1 MKTRTGPTRYPRR
14 MHSDHRSRVLTWLWG
29 PAFVASVAYVDPGNV
44 AANLTSGARY
54 GYRLIWVLVV
64 ANTIAMMVQYL
75 SAKLG
80 LVSGASLADLLGQ
93 RMRRGPRLAYF
104 IQAEIVAIATDLA
117 EVIGGAIALQ
127 ILFNLPL
134 VLGGVI
140 VGTVSMV
147 LLGIQSWRG
156 EKSFE
161 HIVMGLLVI
170 ITVGFVAGLFVS
182 DVDWGQ
188 AAEGLIPGFEGPGSI
203 LLAASMLGATVMPH
217 AIYVHSSLALDRHG
231 LVGDADLPTVLR
243 STRWEV
249 LASMLVAGTVN
260 IAMLVLAA
268 ASLTGMGDQTDSIE
282 GAHAVIEAQLGP
294 VVGVLFAVGLL
305 ASGLASTSVG
315 AYAGATIMQG
325 LLKVKVR
332 VITMRAITLVPA
344 IVILAIGVN
353 PTWALVLSQVVL
365 SFGIPFALIPLVWY
379 SGNKIMGRFAN
390 KGVLKVVSWLA
401 VLLIIALNLLLIWM
415 ILTGAD

>member
-1 MKTRTGPTRYPRR
+1 MD
-14 MHSDHRSRVLTWLWG
+14 SDHRSRVLTWLWG

-44 AANLTSGARY
+44 AANLTSGAQF
-54 GYRLIWVLVV
+54 GYRLIWVLVI

-80 LVSGASLADLLGQ
+80 LVSGTSLADMLGQ
-93 RMRRGPRLAYF
+93 RMRKGPRLAF
-104 IQAEIVAIATDLA
+104 FVQAEIVAIATDLA

-127 ILFNLPL
+127 ILFKLPL
-134 VLGGVI
+134 VVGGLI
-140 VGTVSMV
+140 VGVVSLV

-182 DVDWGQ
+182 DVQWGE
-188 AAEGLIPGFEGPGSI
+188 AARGLIPGFEGPESV

-231 LVGDADLPTVLR
+231 MVGDADLPTVLR

-268 ASLTGMGDQTDSIE
+268 ASLQGVGGTDSIQ
-282 GAHAVIEAQLGP
+282 GAHAAIEAHLGP

-315 AYAGATIMQG
+315 AYAGAIIMQG
-325 LLKVKVR
+325 LLKVKIR
-332 VITMRAITLVPA
+332 VLTMRAITLVPA
-344 IVILAIGVN
+344 IVILAVGVN

-379 SGNKIMGRFAN
+379 SGGKVMGKFAN
-390 KGVLKVVSWLA
+390 HGVLKVVSWVA
-401 VLLIIALNLLLIWM
+401 VLLIIALNLMLIWM
-415 ILTGAD
+415 ILTGVG

>member
-1 MKTRTGPTRYPRR
+1 MRVDSN
-14 MHSDHRSRVLTWLWG
+14 HHSRVLTWLWG

-44 AANLTSGARY
+44 AANLTSGAQF

-80 LVSGASLADLLGQ
+80 LVSGSSLADMLGQ

-104 IQAEIVAIATDLA
+104 FQAEIVAIATDLA

-127 ILFNLPL
+127 ILFHLPL
-134 VLGGVI
+134 VVGGLI
-140 VGTVSMV
+140 VGVVSMG

-156 EKSFE
+156 EQSFE
-161 HIVMGLLVI
+161 HIVMGLLII
-170 ITVGFVAGLFVS
+170 ITVGFVAGIFVS
-182 DVDWGQ
+182 GVHWDQ
-188 AAEGLIPGFEGPGSI
+188 AARGLIPGFEGSESV

-231 LVGDADLPTVLR
+231 MVGDADLPTVLR

-268 ASLTGMGDQTDSIE
+268 ASLQGVGGTDSIQ
-282 GAHAVIEAQLGP
+282 GAHAAIEAHLGP

-315 AYAGATIMQG
+315 AYAGAIIMQG
-325 LLKVKVR
+325 LLKVKIR
-332 VITMRAITLVPA
+332 VLTMRAITLVPA
-344 IVILAIGVN
+344 IVILAVGVN

-379 SGNKIMGRFAN
+379 SGGKVMGKFAN
-390 KGVLKVVSWLA
+390 HGLLKVVSWAA
-401 VLLIIALNLLLIWM
+401 VLLIIALNLMLIWM
-415 ILTGAD
+415 IFTGVG

>member
-1 MKTRTGPTRYPRR
+1 
-14 MHSDHRSRVLTWLWG
+14 MHSDHHSRVLTWLWG

-44 AANLTSGARY
+44 AANLTSGARF

-80 LVSGASLADLLGQ
+80 LVSGTSLADLLGQ

-104 IQAEIVAIATDLA
+104 VQAEIVAIATDLA

-127 ILFNLPL
+127 ILFGLPL
-134 VLGGVI
+134 VLGGLI
-140 VGTVSMV
+140 VGVVSLG

-156 EKSFE
+156 ERSFE

-182 DVDWGQ
+182 GVHWGQ
-188 AAEGLIPGFEGPGSI
+188 AARGLIPGFEGSESV

-231 LVGDADLPTVLR
+231 VVGDADLPTVLR

-268 ASLTGMGDQTDSIE
+268 ASLTGVSDTDSIQ
-282 GAHAVIEAQLGP
+282 GAHAAIEAHLGP

-315 AYAGATIMQG
+315 AYAGAIIMQG

-332 VITMRAITLVPA
+332 VLTMRAITLVPA
-344 IVILAIGVN
+344 IVILAVGVN

-379 SGNKIMGRFAN
+379 SGSSIMGKFADH
-390 KGVLKVVSWLA
+390 GVLKFVSWVA

-415 ILTGAD
+415 ILTGVG

>member
-1 MKTRTGPTRYPRR
+1 M
-14 MHSDHRSRVLTWLWG
+14 
-29 PAFVASVAYVDPGNV
+29 ASVAYVDPGNV
-44 AANLTSGARY
+44 AANLTSGAQF

-80 LVSGASLADLLGQ
+80 LVSGTSLADMLGQ
-93 RMRRGPRLAYF
+93 RMRRGPRLAF
-104 IQAEIVAIATDLA
+104 FLQAEIVAIATDLA

-127 ILFNLPL
+127 ILFHLPL
-134 VLGGVI
+134 VVGGLI
-140 VGTVSMV
+140 VGVVSLV
-147 LLGIQSWRG
+147 LLGVQSWRG
-156 EKSFE
+156 EQSFE

-182 DVDWGQ
+182 DVQWGE
-188 AAEGLIPGFEGPGSI
+188 AARGLIPGFEGPESV

-231 LVGDADLPTVLR
+231 MVGDADLPTVLR

-268 ASLTGMGDQTDSIE
+268 ASLQGVGGTDSIQ
-282 GAHAVIEAQLGP
+282 GAHAAIEAHLGP

-315 AYAGATIMQG
+315 AYAGAIIMQG

-332 VITMRAITLVPA
+332 VLTMRAITLVPA
-344 IVILAIGVN
+344 IVILAVGVN

-379 SGNKIMGRFAN
+379 SGGKVMGRFAN
-390 KGVLKVVSWLA
+390 HGVLKVVSWVA
-401 VLLIIALNLLLIWM
+401 VLLIIALNLMLIWM
-415 ILTGAD
+415 IFTGVG